1 MKQKFKANKGSFV
14 VYLVITFLFPFVLFW
29 NSEYA
34 TLPYFL
40 LLIFLSYLPFL
51 LFAWIYFST
60 QYSVDGTY
68 LYYQSAFLK
77 GKIDIQTIKSIQTN
91 ATLWSGTKPAMAK
104 NGIIITYGYD
114 EVYLAPVN
122 NQQMID
128 ALLQINPNIII
139 K

>member
-1 MKQKFKANKGSFV
+1 MKQQFKANKGSFV
-14 VYLVITFLFPFVLFW
+14 MYLVITFLFPFVLFW

-40 LLIFLSYLPFL
+40 LLIILSYLPFL

-60 QYSVDGTY
+60 HYSVDGTY
-68 LYYQSAFLK
+68 LYYKSAFLK
-77 GKIDIQTIKSIQTN
+77 GKIDIQTLKSIQTN

-114 EVYLAPVN
+114 EIYLAPES
-122 NQQMID
+122 NQELVD